1 MKEHL
6 KGKGKDP
13 HFGPEKTL
21 FKLQEAVL
29 EVAGPLTCLW
39 ADLLNKEASISK
51 EDTVLL
57 AQRALVLLGNVSHQM
72 TLERRKIAWAKINAK
87 LKSLASEDY
96 SKRGTNLFG
105 SGFLEMASKRLEVDR
120 TMSKVSLPQP
130 SNPSSKRYRYS
141 RNSSDLRSFLSKGA
155 PAQHGGRKFQRH
167 QPYSSFPKSFQSRKY
182 FQRPPKT
189 SQEKTEKQRT

>member
-13 HFGPEKTL
+13 HFDPEKTL

-39 ADLLNKEASISK
+39 ADLLNKEVSISK

-57 AQRALVLLGNVSHQM
+57 GQRALVLLGNVSHQM
-72 TLERRKIAWAKINAK
+72 TLERRKIAWAKINPK

-96 SKRGTNLFG
+96 SKWGTNLFG

-120 TMSKVSLPQP
+120 TMCKVSLPQP
-130 SNPSSKRYRYS
+130 SNPPSKVQV
-141 RNSSDLRSFLSKGA
+141 L
-155 PAQHGGRKFQRH
+155 
-167 QPYSSFPKSFQSRKY
+167 
-182 FQRPPKT
+182 T
-189 SQEKTEKQRT
+189 